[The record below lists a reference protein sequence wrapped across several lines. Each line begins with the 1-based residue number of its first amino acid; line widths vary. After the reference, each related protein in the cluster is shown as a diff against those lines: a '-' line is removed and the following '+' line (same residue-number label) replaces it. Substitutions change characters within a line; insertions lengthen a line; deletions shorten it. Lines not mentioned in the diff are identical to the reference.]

1 MALSRLEEEQV
12 KQFKNVIVVIARLR
26 ALAAREDVDSDQK
39 KHVEAA
45 LKALQR
51 LRRRPHLSQEE
62 VFACVREV
70 AERLL
75 DAFFK

>member
-1 MALSRLEEEQV
+1 V
-12 KQFKNVIVVIARLR
+12 KQFRNVIVAIARLR
-26 ALAAREDVDSDQK
+26 ALAARGDVDSDQK
-39 KHVEAA
+39 KHVQGAI
-45 LKALQR
+45 KALQQ
-51 LRRRPHLSQEE
+51 LRRNPHLSQED

>member
-1 MALSRLEEEQV
+1 V
-12 KQFKNVIVVIARLR
+12 KQFKDVIVAIARLR
-26 ALAAREDVDSDQK
+26 ALAARSDADSDQK
-39 KHVEAA
+39 KHVEGAIQ
-45 LKALQR
+45 ALQR
-51 LRRRPHLSQEE
+51 LRRNPHLAQDD